1 MSRRTKGDL
10 LTSYLGREEDPAGD
24 APGKVRVGTDVVFP
38 VAFCASAALAPFVFF
53 LSISRLT
60 GSRSLIGGFLAE
72 PVFDAIVT
80 LQIKTSYVHWWQK
93 GQ

>member
-1 MSRRTKGDL
+1 MKIRTKGGL
-10 LTSYLGREEDPAGD
+10 LASYLGREDDPAGD

-38 VAFCASAALAPFVFF
+38 VAFCASAALAPFAFF
-53 LSISRLT
+53 LIISRLT
-60 GSRSLIGGFLAE
+60 GSRSLIGGFLPE

-80 LQIKTSYVHWWQK
+80 LQINTSLLWWQK